1 MKIVS
6 NTNFNL
12 LGDRNYV
19 NSFSII
25 EYIYLNHT
33 KLSGWDIKDVWL
45 DIKFY
50 KLITCNCVVGVSS
63 EPVKNLSE
71 EILCEAVIS
80 CEIGKCFIYFKKNP
94 SGKKLGQADINYDVS
109 EIEVYGNYS
118 GNYKIRSDSYDHFI
132 KNLIEANKRVHLQSS
147 ISKNLKVIN
156 MFMRNIPLF
165 LDQNI
170 EWSDLQIKNIGS
182 RKSHDGSI
190 STLNKVRVSRMFDVH
205 IGFNIIQ
212 EIL

>member
-1 MKIVS
+1 VKIVS

-33 KLSGWDIKDVWL
+33 KLSGWDIEDMLL

-50 KLITCNCVVGVSS
+50 KLITCNCVVGVSN
-63 EPVKNLSE
+63 EPVKNISE

-80 CEIGKCFIYFKKNP
+80 CEIGKCFIYFKKNA
-94 SGKKLGQADINYDVS
+94 SGKKLGQANINYNVM

-118 GNYKIRSDSYDHFI
+118 GNYKIRSDSYGQFV
-132 KNLIEANKRVHLQSS
+132 KNLIEANKRVHLQSNIGKS
-147 ISKNLKVIN
+147 LKVIN
-156 MFMRNIPLF
+156 MYMRNIPLF

-170 EWSDLQIKNIGS
+170 EWSELQIKNIGL
-182 RKSHDGSI
+182 RKLSDGSI
-190 STLNKVRVSRMFDVH
+190 STLNKVRVSRTIDVH
-205 IGFNIIQ
+205 IGFNIIG
-212 EIL
+212 ETL